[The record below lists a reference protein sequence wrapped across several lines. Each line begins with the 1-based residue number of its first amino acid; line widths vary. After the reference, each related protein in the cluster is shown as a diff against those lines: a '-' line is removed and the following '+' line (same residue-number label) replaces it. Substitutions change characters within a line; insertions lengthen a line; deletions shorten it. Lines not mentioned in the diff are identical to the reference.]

1 MGISIDDIFGK
12 AKAAAEQGMN
22 DLLKTGGNAALGF
35 LEGQAVAVIKADQAS
50 HEQAASQSAQEIL
63 NRPSSPFGDYVS
75 NLMANPVINQ
85 YGGPIVFGL
94 VGVLLVGAIVFG
106 KGK

>member
-12 AKAAAEQGMN
+12 AKDAAAQGMN

-35 LEGQAVAVIKADQAS
+35 LEGQAVAVIQADQAN
-50 HEQAASQSAQEIL
+50 HEQASQAAAQEIL
-63 NRPSSPFGDYVS
+63 NRPSSPFGDYIS
-75 NLMANPVINQ
+75 NLMQNPVLNQ
-85 YGGPIVFGL
+85 YGPVIIFGL
-94 VGVLLVGAIVFG
+94 VIVLVAGAAM